1 MGKMILGLKT
11 GLATGVLFSLMATS
25 SFAAQVTEEKA
36 KSIAL
41 ENAGVKEKD
50 TSYILAKSGR
60 EDNHPIFEVEF
71 LTNDFQKYEY
81 EILVED
87 GIILEVGY

>member
-41 ENAGVKEKD
+41 ENAGVLLISWLNQAGKTISPYLKW
-50 TSYILAKSGR
+50 S
-60 EDNHPIFEVEF
+60 F
-71 LTNDFQKYEY
+71 
-81 EILVED
+81 
-87 GIILEVGY
+87 